1 MQQHLFDIENIL
13 ITSRTVIRRFKEQDG
28 EVFFNLIQNNRE
40 RLEDRF
46 PELALVHAVED
57 SSSFVHQQLSKWYA
71 QSSYSFAIWDTDSA
85 NIIGYIE
92 INNIQ
97 WNIPKAEGVLFIDRN
112 YEGQGIMT
120 EVVTKMLSFVF
131 EQLKLKK
138 LNMIMAA
145 DNYAAQRLA
154 RKCGFRREGD
164 IRNEIRKSGGELSD
178 AMLLGFTDQDYFKV

>member
-1 MQQHLFDIENIL
+1 MQNHLFDIENIL

-28 EVFFNLIQNNRE
+28 EALFNLIQDNRE
-40 RLEDRF
+40 RLDDRF
-46 PELALVHAVED
+46 SPLSQIHSIEESAA
-57 SSSFVHQQLSKWYA
+57 FVHQKLSEWYA
-71 QSSYSFAIWDTDSA
+71 QTNYSLAVWDTDSA
-85 NIIGYIE
+85 NIIGYVELHHID
-92 INNIQ
+92 
-97 WNIPKAEGVLFIDRN
+97 WDIPKAEGLLFIDRD

-120 EVVTKMLSFVF
+120 EVVMKLLAFIF

-138 LNMIMAA
+138 INLIIAT

-164 IRNEIRKSGGELSD
+164 LRNELKKSGGELSD

>member
-1 MQQHLFDIENIL
+1 MQKHLFDIESIL

-28 EVFFNLIQNNRE
+28 EAFFKLIQDNRE

-46 PELALVHAVED
+46 PNPAQIHSAEESAA
-57 SSSFVHQQLSKWYA
+57 FVHQKLSDWYA
-71 QSSYSFAIWDTDSA
+71 QSCYSFAVWDTDSA

-92 INNIQ
+92 LNNIY
-97 WNIPKAEGVLFIDRN
+97 WDIPKAEGLLFIDRE

-120 EVVTKMLSFVF
+120 EVVLMVLSFIF
-131 EQLKLKK
+131 EQMKLKK
-138 LNMIMAA
+138 INLIIAS

-164 IRNEIRKSGGELSD
+164 LRNELRKSGGELSD
-178 AMLLGFTDQDYFKV
+178 AMLFGFTDQDYFKV